1 MTRRSREVAWTD
13 VTQAD
18 DGTITG
24 VNLTLISTCEDL
36 AREAHGADLNP
47 RNGELYFLHPTRVAA
62 HAVRLTEG
70 LDPRDRT
77 IVICAAWLHDVVEDT
92 DVDVATLR
100 AAGVPEDV
108 LEVVVLMTKRK
119 GVSNVVYLAA
129 IAAHRLARL
138 CKLADL
144 ADNTDPHRM
153 AQLTPLDR
161 KTLAIKYTGYFTAL
175 AAPVPDHVA
184 LAAAA

>member
-1 MTRRSREVAWTD
+1 VVAARPNVGT
-13 VTQAD
+13 VTC
-18 DGTITG
+18 
-24 VNLTLISTCEDL
+24 VNLTLISKCEDL
-36 AREAHGADLNP
+36 ARSAHGDDLNP

-70 LDPRDRT
+70 LDPRSRT
-77 IVICAAWLHDVVEDT
+77 IVICAAWLHDVLEDT
-92 DVDVATLR
+92 DIDAATLR

-119 GVSNVVYLAA
+119 GVSNVIYLSA
-129 IAAHRLARL
+129 IAAHKLARL

-161 KTLAIKYTGYFTAL
+161 KKLATKYMGYFVAL
-175 AAPVPDHVA
+175 SAPVPEHVA